1 LVRGKNRRYRKA
13 GQPASYRRTSSEEAE
28 AAAEAG
34 LETAEAGAVVAVS
47 GEVRL
52 AEAGVPFGFPKKC
65 EQKKRVREK
74 IENKRKSD

>member
-34 LETAEAGAVVAVS
+34 LETAEAGAVVADS

-52 AEAGVPFGFPKKC
+52 AEAGCLLGSQKNVKK
-65 EQKKRVREK
+65 KKDVNYHSQRENWK
-74 IENKRKSD
+74 